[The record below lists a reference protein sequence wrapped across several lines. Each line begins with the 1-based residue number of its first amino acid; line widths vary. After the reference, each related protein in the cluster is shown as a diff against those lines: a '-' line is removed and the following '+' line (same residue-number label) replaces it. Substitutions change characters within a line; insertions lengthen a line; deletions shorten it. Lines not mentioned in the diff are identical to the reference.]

1 MLRDYQ
7 KELVDNVLTV
17 FKSKFVKHAM
27 AVLPTGGG
35 KTLVASL
42 ISQYFKSVLWL
53 AHRSELLDQ
62 ASKALADHPDATV
75 WSVFKEPPSRSY
87 DLVVLDESHHA
98 AAPTIR
104 NFIDKIN
111 YNKLLGI
118 TATPNRLDQL
128 YLGFDCIIY
137 GVHFDE
143 LIKTGYLV
151 PIDLYSIRTHTDKDL
166 AIVKWMYQYGDKLG
180 KTILFVSRREQAS
193 FFKSI
198 LSPVFKTEMILQD
211 SNRKDII
218 NAYLT
223 DRIDIL
229 ISCNIL
235 TEGVDLP
242 CTQSIV
248 LARHTESENLMRQ
261 MIGRGI
267 RPFKSKDH
275 CKLVECVPI
284 IGTQSSVSN
293 VITPRNHFV
302 SSMAGE
308 DWSISKL

>member
-7 KELVDNVLTV
+7 KELINNILTA
-17 FKSKFVKHAM
+17 FRSKSVKHAM

-42 ISQYFKSVLWL
+42 VADHFESVLWL

-62 ASKALADHPDATV
+62 ASKALVGHKDATI
-75 WSVFKEPPSRSY
+75 WSVFKEPPARDY

-104 NFIDKIN
+104 NFISKIK

-128 YLGFDCIIY
+128 YLGFDCTIY
-137 GVHFDE
+137 GIHLDD
-143 LIKTGYLV
+143 LIKSNHLV
-151 PIDLYSIRTHTDKDL
+151 PIDLYSIRAPIDKDL
-166 AIVKWMYQYGDKLG
+166 AIAEWMYKYGDSLG
-180 KTILFVSRREQAS
+180 KTILFVSRRDQAL

-198 LSPVFKTEMILQD
+198 LSSAFKTEVVLQD
-211 SNRKDII
+211 SDRKNII
-218 NAYLT
+218 NGYSSNK
-223 DRIDIL
+223 IDIL

-242 CTQSIV
+242 CTESIV
-248 LARHTESENLMRQ
+248 LARYTESENLLRQ

-267 RPFKSKDH
+267 RPFETKSH
-275 CKLVECVPI
+275 CKLVECVPV

-293 VITPRNHFV
+293 IVTPRNHFI
-302 SSMAGE
+302 SSLKNG
-308 DWSISKL
+308 DWSISRL